1 MIGARIRQGDGS
13 LIQIDPS
20 WECLGMKQAGIT
32 VSAPSYTVPGS
43 GGSTIGRVTISSGGC
58 NEPILAIFCSTAFVG
73 VMSKSQSGT
82 TYTWDIVTD
91 IPGASFT
98 YWIFDT
104 TDVAQIQFLTT
115 KGLRIR
121 NPSNNRVIFD
131 SRYKYMRIQQIV
143 SVNSGTSS
151 IDVPIS
157 MTGNYAVGIS
167 NAGLYTA
174 VTGGPVGGGP
184 SWIVNTAGFVTGF
197 RTNTNGTISVMLIRL
212 RLSITDGQN
221 PPYPPTGLMGDNKLT
236 GMILDM
242 RNY

>member
-13 LIQIDPS
+13 LIQIDPN

-32 VSAPSYTVPGS
+32 TTAPSYTVPS
-43 GGSTIGRVTISSGGC
+43 GDTVGRTTISVAGC
-58 NEPILAIFCSTAFVG
+58 NEPILALFCSSAFIG

-82 TYTWDIVTD
+82 TYSWDIVTN

-121 NPSNNRVIFD
+121 NPANNRVIFD
-131 SRYKYMRIQQIV
+131 SRYKYMRIVQIV
-143 SVNSGTSS
+143 NATAGTSS
-151 IDVPIS
+151 SDQPIS

-167 NAGLYTA
+167 NTGLYTR
-174 VTGGPVGGGP
+174 VDGGPVGGGP
-184 SWIVNTAGFVTGF
+184 SWLVNTAGFVTGF

-212 RLSITDGQN
+212 RLSITSGNN
-221 PPYPPTGLMGDNKLT
+221 PPYPPTGIMGDNKLT

>member
-1 MIGARIRQGDGS
+1 
-13 LIQIDPS
+13 
-20 WECLGMKQAGIT
+20 MKQAGIT
-32 VSAPSYTVPGS
+32 TTAPSYTVPS
-43 GGSTIGRVTISSGGC
+43 GDTIGRTTISAAGC
-58 NEPILAIFCSTAFVG
+58 NEPILALFCSGAFIG

-82 TYTWDIVTD
+82 TYSWDIVTN

-104 TDVAQIQFLTT
+104 TDVAQIQFITS

-121 NPSNNRVIFD
+121 NSANNRVIFD

-143 SVNSGTSS
+143 TSTAGTGST
-151 IDVPIS
+151 DVPIS

-167 NAGLYTA
+167 NTGLYTI
-174 VTGGPVGGGP
+174 VSGGPVGGGP
-184 SWIVNTAGFVTGF
+184 SWLVNTAGFVTGF

-212 RLSITDGQN
+212 RLSITDGPN
-221 PPYPPTGLMGDNKLT
+221 PPYPPTGIMGDNKLT
-236 GMILDM
+236 CMILDM